1 MPPHPLVPP
10 VLGLWRWGGQGHA
23 ASSSPWG
30 RCGWARGGGLAV
42 VGHRHGCL
50 SPAGP
55 VASDQPCRAVESQAS
70 QDTLTKPP
78 ALRSLGTPSPSQPF
92 KCLFF
97 QGGCPRA
104 APPLLLLV
112 AHISAHHDGSWG
124 AETRVCAL
132 ALSKPL
138 DLSEAVCPSTI
149 RAVNPTCHV
158 RILPSKCLVIL

>member
-10 VLGLWRWGGQGHA
+10 VLGLWRWGGQGRA

-30 RCGWARGGGLAV
+30 RCGWARGGG
-42 VGHRHGCL
+42 VGCGGTQAWRSL
-50 SPAGP
+50 SGWACGIRPALPCCRIPGITGH
-55 VASDQPCRAVESQAS
+55 SDQAS
-70 QDTLTKPP
+70 CPSIPGHPLSFP
-78 ALRSLGTPSPSQPF
+78 A
-92 KCLFF
+92 F
-97 QGGCPRA
+97 QM
-104 APPLLLLV
+104 PLLPGRLPQGCTSSPPPCSPR
-112 AHISAHHDGSWG
+112 SAHHDGSWG

-138 DLSEAVCPSTI
+138 DLSEAVCPSII

>member
-1 MPPHPLVPP
+1 MGRDALPPVPP
-10 VLGLWRWGGQGHA
+10 GGA
-23 ASSSPWG
+23 A
-30 RCGWARGGGLAV
+30 GGPGVAGLAV
-42 VGHRHGCL
+42 VGHRHGLL

-70 QDTLTKPP
+70 QDTRTKPP

-112 AHISAHHDGSWG
+112 AHVSAHHDGSWG

-138 DLSEAVCPSTI
+138 DLSEAVCPSII

>member
-10 VLGLWRWGGQGHA
+10 VLGLWRWGGQGRA

-30 RCGWARGGGLAV
+30 RCGWARGGG
-42 VGHRHGCL
+42 VGCGGTQAWPSL
-50 SPAGP
+50 SGWACGIRPALPCCRIPGITGH
-55 VASDQPCRAVESQAS
+55 SDQAS
-70 QDTLTKPP
+70 CPSIPGHPLSFP
-78 ALRSLGTPSPSQPF
+78 A
-92 KCLFF
+92 F
-97 QGGCPRA
+97 QM
-104 APPLLLLV
+104 PLLPGRLPQGCTSSPPPCSPR
-112 AHISAHHDGSWG
+112 SAHHDGSWG

-138 DLSEAVCPSTI
+138 DLSEAVCPSII